1 MTAGAPWSVK
11 GIDPK
16 AREVAKDLARRSGMT
31 LGEWLNRVILDD
43 DGPEEAALEAHIPER
58 TPRLSQEP
66 PRLHAVPSPRDSD
79 RLAHAID
86 RLSDRIEASETR
98 TGLAISGVEHSV
110 RQALARIEMA
120 EREQLAVAERLGRI
134 EADPA
139 GPRSP
144 EALRMLEARIARAE
158 AAAAGDPAA
167 FEGVLQRLADQ
178 LAAADRRF
186 EVLAAD
192 LTERVERARAD
203 MAEQLRTSAAGE
215 VEARLARMDER
226 LQETERR
233 SAQAVE
239 QMGRQVLAMAEAVNR
254 RLMAAEHQSAGA
266 IEQVGGEIA
275 RIAGAVEARLARAE
289 QTQAEALERLGVEIG
304 RITDRLSER
313 LAGSEQRAAQ
323 AIDDVGQ
330 QVVRATERIEQ
341 RQERVA
347 GDLADRIRASEER
360 TARLLDEARARLTG
374 GAPEPDAP
382 AAGADADPEAPPKG
396 PFGPELYSRA
406 EPLSD
411 AAAVDPVRPSFAAED
426 FEAAEAFVPLA
437 EPEDD
442 DVFELDAPER
452 PSADGSPPLSTREV
466 IDQARA
472 AARAQKGEGERPR
485 PVEVRAKLDRRQASG
500 RMFNGFGVTKPRR
513 PNTALQT
520 ALMVAGGAAFLS
532 VGAAGVV
539 LMNGPQGEESA
550 SVQAGPQ
557 AGAMAANPRA
567 AAAVSPDAAAA
578 GAARPAA
585 PLDLAYAEATRAVE
599 AGKPGGL
606 AALKAVADQ
615 DHPQAQFY
623 LAQLYEGG
631 RQGVVQNEVEARRW
645 TARAAEGGEP
655 RAMHNLGLYYFR
667 GEGGPQ
673 DLASAAQWF
682 RKAAELGVVDSQYN
696 LGVMYQ
702 SGSGVQ
708 KDPAEA
714 LKWLTLAAAQGDGQ
728 ARAAADAL
736 RAKLPSATVQAADAA
751 VAAARRAQAAG

>member
-31 LGEWLNRVILDD
+31 LGEWLNRVILEDD
-43 DGPEEAALEAHIPER
+43 PPEDVVAEHQVPER
-58 TPRLSQEP
+58 PQRLSQEP
-66 PRLHAVPSPRDSD
+66 PRLQAVPPPQDTD

-120 EREQLAVAERLGRI
+120 EREQLAVAERLARM
-134 EADPA
+134 ETDPA

-144 EALRMLEARIARAE
+144 EALRILEARIARAE
-158 AAAAGDPAA
+158 AAAGGDPAA
-167 FEGVLQRLADQ
+167 FEGVLQRLTDQ

-192 LTERVERARAD
+192 LTDRVERARAD
-203 MAEQLRTSAAGE
+203 MAEQFRTSSAGD
-215 VEARLARMDER
+215 VGARLALVDER

-239 QMGRQVLAMAEAVNR
+239 QMGKQVLAMAEAVNR
-254 RLMAAEHQSAGA
+254 RLMAAEQQSAGA

-323 AIDDVGQ
+323 AIEDVGQ
-330 QVVRATERIEQ
+330 QVIRATERIEQ
-341 RQERVA
+341 RQERAA
-347 GDLADRIRASEER
+347 GDLAERIRASEER
-360 TARLLDEARARLTG
+360 TARLLDEARARLG
-374 GAPEPDAP
+374 VSPP
-382 AAGADADPEAPPKG
+382 AALEDGREADPEAPPKG
-396 PFGPELYSRA
+396 PFGPELFSRA

-411 AAAVDPVRPSFAAED
+411 VATVDPVRPSFAAED

-437 EPEDD
+437 ESEDD
-442 DVFELDAPER
+442 DVFELDEPER

-472 AARAQKGEGERPR
+472 AARAQRSEGERPR

-513 PNTALQT
+513 PNTTLQT

-539 LMNGPQGEESA
+539 LMNGPQAEESA
-550 SVQAGPQ
+550 SVQAGAQTGPLV
-557 AGAMAANPRA
+557 GNPRA
-567 AAAVSPDAAAA
+567 AAAVSPEPAIAEAAQAV
-578 GAARPAA
+578 A
-585 PLDLAYAEATRAVE
+585 PLDLAFAQATRAIE

-623 LAQLYEGG
+623 LAQLYESG
-631 RQGVVQNEVEARRW
+631 RQGVAQNEVEARRW

-728 ARAAADAL
+728 ARAAAEGL
-736 RAKLPSATVQAADAA
+736 KAKLPPAAVRAAEAA
-751 VAAARRAQAAG
+751 VAAARKAQAAG

>member
-31 LGEWLNRVILDD
+31 LGEWLNRVILEDD
-43 DGPEEAALEAHIPER
+43 PPEDVAAEHQVPER
-58 TPRLSQEP
+58 PQRLSQDP
-66 PRLHAVPSPRDSD
+66 PRLQAVPTPQDTD

-120 EREQLAVAERLGRI
+120 EREQLAMAERLARM

-144 EALRMLEARIARAE
+144 EALRILEARIARAE
-158 AAAAGDPAA
+158 AAGGDPAA
-167 FEGVLQRLADQ
+167 FEGVLQRLTDQ

-186 EVLAAD
+186 EILAAD
-192 LTERVERARAD
+192 LTERVERARAE
-203 MAEQLRTSAAGE
+203 MAEQLRASAAGD
-215 VEARLARMDER
+215 VGVRLARVDER

-239 QMGRQVLAMAEAVNR
+239 QMGKQVLAMAEAVNR
-254 RLMAAEHQSAGA
+254 RLMTAEQQSAGA

-289 QTQAEALERLGVEIG
+289 QTQAEALERLGAEIG

-330 QVVRATERIEQ
+330 HVIRATERIEQ
-341 RQERVA
+341 RQERAA
-347 GDLADRIRASEER
+347 GDLAERIRASEER
-360 TARLLDEARARLTG
+360 TARLLDEARARLGVASSPST
-374 GAPEPDAP
+374 AAEP
-382 AAGADADPEAPPKG
+382 GADSEALPKG
-396 PFGPELYSRA
+396 PFGPELFSRA

-411 AAAVDPVRPSFAAED
+411 VATVDPVRPSFAAED
-426 FEAAEAFVPLA
+426 FEAAEAFAPLA

-442 DVFELDAPER
+442 VFELDEPER

-539 LMNGPQGEESA
+539 LMNGPQAEENA
-550 SVQAGPQ
+550 SVQDARP
-557 AGAMAANPRA
+557 AGAMPANPRA
-567 AAAVSPDAAAA
+567 AAAVSPEPAIAEAAQ
-578 GAARPAA
+578 PAA
-585 PLDLAYAEATRAVE
+585 PLDLAFAEATRAIE

-714 LKWLTLAAAQGDGQ
+714 LKWLTLAAGQGDGQ

-736 RAKLPSATVQAADAA
+736 KAKLPAATVKAAEAA

>member
-31 LGEWLNRVILDD
+31 LGEWLNRVILEDD
-43 DGPEEAALEAHIPER
+43 PPEEVAAEHQVPER
-58 TPRLSQEP
+58 PQRLSQDP
-66 PRLHAVPSPRDSD
+66 PRLQAVPTPQDTD

-120 EREQLAVAERLGRI
+120 EREQLAVAERLARM

-144 EALRMLEARIARAE
+144 EALRILEARIARAE
-158 AAAAGDPAA
+158 AASGGDPAA
-167 FEGVLQRLADQ
+167 FEGVLQRLTDQ

-192 LTERVERARAD
+192 LTERVERARAE
-203 MAEQLRTSAAGE
+203 MADQLRTSAAGE
-215 VEARLARMDER
+215 VGDRLARVDER

-239 QMGRQVLAMAEAVNR
+239 QMGKQVLAMAEAVNR
-254 RLMAAEHQSAGA
+254 RLMTAEQQSAGA

-289 QTQAEALERLGVEIG
+289 QTQAEALERLGAEIG

-330 QVVRATERIEQ
+330 QVIRATERIEQ
-341 RQERVA
+341 RQERAA
-347 GDLADRIRASEER
+347 GDLAERIRASEER
-360 TARLLDEARARLTG
+360 TARLLDEARARLGVSSPTP
-374 GAPEPDAP
+374 ATAEPEAE
-382 AAGADADPEAPPKG
+382 AEAPPKG
-396 PFGPELYSRA
+396 PFGPELFSRA

-411 AAAVDPVRPSFAAED
+411 VATVDPVRPSFAPED
-426 FEAAEAFVPLA
+426 FEAAEAFAPLA
-437 EPEDD
+437 ESEDD
-442 DVFELDAPER
+442 DVFDLDEPER
-452 PSADGSPPLSTREV
+452 PAADGSPPLSTREV

-539 LMNGPQGEESA
+539 LMNGPQAEESA
-550 SVQAGPQ
+550 SVQGAQTGPLV
-557 AGAMAANPRA
+557 GTPRA
-567 AAAVSPDAAAA
+567 AAAVSPEAAAEQ
-578 GAARPAA
+578 PAQAVA
-585 PLDLAYAEATRAVE
+585 PLDLAFAEATRAIE
-599 AGKPGGL
+599 AGKSGGL

-623 LAQLYEGG
+623 LAQLYESG

-714 LKWLTLAAAQGDGQ
+714 LKWLTLAAGQGDGQ

-736 RAKLPSATVQAADAA
+736 KAKLPPATVKAAEAA
-751 VAAARRAQAAG
+751 VVAARRAQAAG